1 MLDGSW
7 KSGKVWGGVKEG
19 MIRVGDFGPKVPKAV
34 QAEVLAR
41 QKDIAAGKLQPV
53 RRPDQRQRGQA
64 RCCAKGQAMTD
75 EQILGMNFLVS
86 GVQGKIAK

>member
-19 MIRVGDFGPKVPKAV
+19 MIRVGDFGPRVPKAV
-34 QAEVLAR
+34 QAEVQAR
-41 QKDIAAGKLQPV
+41 QKDIAGGKLQPFTGPISDNEGKLV
-53 RRPDQRQRGQA
+53 LPQ
-64 RCCAKGQAMTD
+64 GQAMTD